1 MTTKCMH
8 EWRIETP
15 NGGKSLGVC
24 KKCGRQAYFWN
35 SISKALKA
43 KKLKLPKSRLL
54 FHDIT

>member
-1 MTTKCMH
+1 MH

-43 KKLKLPKSRLL
+43 KKLKLPKTYLA